1 LALVVLSVV
10 EQRLDAVRAVLAG
23 ADVTEVDAFRAEYN
37 TDRPHQ
43 AVGMAFPAEVFIPRP
58 ADERLPLRLPTALTV
73 AAPAPRP
80 APPTVGS
87 PEPTLPAPP
96 VVSPNGGEPVHL
108 AVEADR
114 TVPGSGNL
122 TVGGQQFRLGPDRA
136 GTTVTL
142 WADTTVVHLLVNGVR
157 LKTVPSRL
165 TTGQLRQLLTDGG
178 RPAGPSP
185 LPAGDSKGGIA
196 VEVDRLVSATGLIG
210 LAGRRHQ
217 VGSQFAGRRLTV
229 RLDRGLLQLVDQGVL
244 LRSLPNPLTP
254 AEQARLRDVR
264 PAGPPPTPSAEPLRV
279 QRRVSYRGALVVAK
293 QRIHVGIVH
302 AGRTLSVE
310 AADATWRIYD
320 DDDGILVAE
329 VARTTAKPVAR
340 FKVHKPEP
348 PRRPQTHLDTRG
360 PSGSTP
366 T

>member
-43 AVGMAFPAEVFIPRP
+43 ALGMAFPAEVFIPRP

-80 APPTVGS
+80 APPTGGS

-108 AVEADR
+108 AVER
-114 TVPGSGNL
+114 GSRPCRRGSPPASCGSCSP
-122 TVGGQQFRLGPDRA
+122 TA
-136 GTTVTL
+136 
-142 WADTTVVHLLVNGVR
+142 AA
-157 LKTVPSRL
+157 
-165 TTGQLRQLLTDGG
+165 
-178 RPAGPSP
+178 PAGPSP
-185 LPAGDSKGGIA
+185 LPAGDSEGGIA

-254 AEQARLRDVR
+254 AEQARLRDAR

-279 QRRVSYRGALVVAK
+279 QRRVSCRGALVFAK

-302 AGRTLSVE
+302 AGRTLTVE
-310 AADATWRIYD
+310 TGDATWRIYD
-320 DDDGILVAE
+320 EDHLVAE
-329 VARTTAKPVAR
+329 VARTTTKSVAR
-340 FKVHKPEP
+340 FKIHKPEP